1 VSAPSGSAGVGSG
14 GGDSGGRMTGLES
27 LMWRLGAGGQAA
39 TMSLVASVDSL
50 PPRPALESRLER
62 VAASVPRLQQRVLRP
77 TFSAVPPAW
86 VPDPDFRA
94 SRHLEEAPP
103 GSGPAAVVAGVIA
116 TPFPPDRPPW
126 RAVMAGGSG
135 PSVVFHLH
143 HSYTDGLGGVQLLTE
158 LMDFAPDGDR
168 SATER
173 AAPPPSPAAGPGLLQ
188 DLRSELAHQ
197 ARTWGRAL
205 PWASRTVT
213 AAATDPASVLRPA
226 ASVAAALSN
235 QLRAALGPSSPV
247 LSSRSPAV
255 VFSTIDL
262 PLDAM
267 RAAAARVGAKV
278 NDVFLAGLL
287 DGLARYHVKQG
298 SRAPS
303 LRLGVPISARQ
314 GEEELMR
321 NQLMGAVLRGP
332 LGDLDFDERARLL
345 HEMVVISRRQ
355 PWDGVVDDLGELA
368 SRLPGADRMVAAT
381 VASLDVLAS
390 NVTGP
395 DVPMWLAGSRVTR
408 MTPVGPRSGS
418 AVNATL
424 LSYDGTASIGLNID
438 PAAVRDPG
446 VLHDCL
452 ASAYA
457 EGLRI

>member
-1 VSAPSGSAGVGSG
+1 
-14 GGDSGGRMTGLES
+14 MTGLES

-39 TMSLVASVDSL
+39 TMSLVASVDTM
-50 PPRPALESRLER
+50 PPRAALEQCLER
-62 VAASVPRLQQRVLRP
+62 VAASVTRLQQRVLRP
-77 TFSAVPPAW
+77 SFSAVPPAW
-86 VPDPDFRA
+86 APDPEFRA
-94 SRHLEEAPP
+94 SRHLEEVSPAAD
-103 GSGPAAVVAGVIA
+103 PAAVVAGVIA
-116 TPFPPDRPPW
+116 APFHPDRPPW
-126 RAVMAGGSG
+126 RAVMVGGSE
-135 PSVVFHLH
+135 PAVVFHLH
-143 HSYTDGLGGVQLLTE
+143 HSYTDGLGGVKLLTE
-158 LMDFAPDGDR
+158 LMDFAPDAER
-168 SATER
+168 SVGAA
-173 AAPPPSPAAGPGLLQ
+173 AAPSPPSDPGPGLLQ
-188 DLRSELAHQ
+188 DLRSELAQQ

-205 PWASRTVT
+205 PWAGRTVS
-213 AAATDPASVLRPA
+213 AAATDPTSVLRPA
-226 ASVAAALSN
+226 VSVAAALSTHF
-235 QLRAALGPSSPV
+235 RAALGPSSPV
-247 LSSRSPAV
+247 LSGRSPV
-255 VFSTIDL
+255 VAFSTIDL

-267 RAAAARVGAKV
+267 RDAAARVGAKV

-298 SRAPS
+298 SFAPS

-332 LGDLDFDERARLL
+332 LGDLDFDERMRLVR
-345 HEMVVISRRQ
+345 EMMSVSREQ
-355 PWDGVVDDLGELA
+355 PWGGLLDDLGELA
-368 SRLPGADRMVAAT
+368 ARLPGADRIVAAA

-395 DVPMWLAGSRVTR
+395 AVPMWLAGSRVTR

-438 PAAVRDPG
+438 PSAVRDPG

-452 ASAYA
+452 LSAYS